1 MQAEVTILS
10 PSSLLNS
17 GPGDLKDSVQVVR
30 GERAL
35 RLESVFLY
43 QDLLGIYLQMSASTP
58 AFTTLP
64 GEVLERPSTPCL
76 ELSGKPKDPRPSE
89 RGASEGWCS
98 CTYLACSTP

>member
-43 QDLLGIYLQMSASTP
+43 QDLLGIY
-58 AFTTLP
+58 
-64 GEVLERPSTPCL
+64 
-76 ELSGKPKDPRPSE
+76 
-89 RGASEGWCS
+89 
-98 CTYLACSTP
+98 